1 MVRSG
6 VQFWVI
12 DASVIGVANNI
23 EHDQLSNAVEFLNRL
38 LRLPVRIVLSDD
50 IQAEYQRRFNESPKG
65 PGTRWWRSM
74 RRSSK
79 LTYRSQR
86 VPGRIRDG
94 LRERGFHDDD
104 YKYVA
109 AALSV
114 STREANSPIVCI
126 VQEDREDFGKIAD
139 LLSREGVRLA
149 TTEQAIEIIDS
160 SN

>member
-1 MVRSG
+1 M

-23 EHDQLSNAVEFLNRL
+23 EHDQLANAVEFLNRL
-38 LRLPVRIVLSDD
+38 LRLPDKIVLSND
-50 IQAEYQRRFNESPKG
+50 IETEYRRRFNESPKG

-74 RRSSK
+74 RPSNK
-79 LTYRSQR
+79 LTYTSQR
-86 VPGRIRDG
+86 VPARIARE
-94 LRERGFHDDD
+94 LRASGFHDDD
-104 YKYVA
+104 DKYVA

-114 STREANSPIVCI
+114 STREANNPVVSI

-149 TTEQAIEIIDS
+149 TTEQAIVIID
-160 SN
+160 

>member
-1 MVRSG
+1 MARSG

-12 DASVIGVANNI
+12 DASVLGVANNPG
-23 EHDQLSNAVEFLNRL
+23 HPQCLNAVELLNRL
-38 LRLPVRIVLSDD
+38 SRNDYKIALNDEIVE
-50 IQAEYQRRFNESPKG
+50 EYWRRNEEVPEG
-65 PGTRWWRSM
+65 LGTRWWRSM
-74 RRSSK
+74 WRSSK
-79 LTYRSQR
+79 LTHRSQR
-86 VPGRIRDG
+86 VPRRIGRE
-94 LRERGFHDDD
+94 LRGRGFHDDD

-114 STREANSPIVCI
+114 STREANNPVVCI

-149 TTEQAIEIIDS
+149 TTEQAIEIIDL

>member
-1 MVRSG
+1 MSF
-6 VQFWVI
+6 QI
-12 DASVIGVANNI
+12 A
-23 EHDQLSNAVEFLNRL
+23 LNDE
-38 LRLPVRIVLSDD
+38 IV
-50 IQAEYQRRFNESPKG
+50 AEYWRRNEEVPEG
-65 PGTRWWRSM
+65 LGTRWWRSM
-74 RRSSK
+74 WRSSK
-79 LTYRSQR
+79 LTHRSQR
-86 VPGRIRDG
+86 VPHRIGRE

-109 AALSV
+109 VALSV
-114 STREANSPIVCI
+114 STGEGNSPIVCI